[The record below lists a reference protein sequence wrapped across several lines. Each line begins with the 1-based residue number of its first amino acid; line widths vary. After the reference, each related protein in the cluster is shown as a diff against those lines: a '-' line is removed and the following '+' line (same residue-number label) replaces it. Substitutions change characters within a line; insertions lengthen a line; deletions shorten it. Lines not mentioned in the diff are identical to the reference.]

1 MQNEPAVE
9 IEPAVLIEPAVEIEP
24 AFNRGIP
31 QIPLQ
36 IYGKVF
42 INVTF
47 FNIIPRA
54 AQYPRC
60 GK

>member
-31 QIPLQ
+31 QIPLSNLRESV
-36 IYGKVF
+36 YKC
-42 INVTF
+42 NF
-47 FNIIPRA
+47 F
-54 AQYPRC
+54 
-60 GK
+60 